1 MASSPTLSLRLPDE
15 AATLAL
21 GRALAAILADAARR
35 ASLLLRGD
43 LGSGKTTLVRGLA
56 GALPGGD
63 DAEVASPSFNIV
75 NVYPTRPEV
84 FHVDLYRIPGG
95 DPSVE
100 EHLEAAAENDAI
112 VVVEWAEH
120 LPRDMHPPHRLECD
134 WLPAASGRLCR
145 MSASGERGCAALAA
159 LAAVCPDL
167 VDD

>member
-1 MASSPTLSLRLPDE
+1 MVSSPSLSLRLPDE

-21 GRALAAILADAARR
+21 GRALAAILADAAMQ

-75 NVYPTRPEV
+75 NVYPTRPEM

-112 VVVEWAEH
+112 VVVEWAEY
-120 LPRDMHPPHRLECD
+120 LPRDLQPPHRLECD
-134 WLPAASGRLCR
+134 WLPATTGRVCR
-145 MSASGERGCAALAA
+145 MTAFGERGCAALAA
-159 LAAVCPDL
+159 LAAACPGL
-167 VDD
+167 VDG